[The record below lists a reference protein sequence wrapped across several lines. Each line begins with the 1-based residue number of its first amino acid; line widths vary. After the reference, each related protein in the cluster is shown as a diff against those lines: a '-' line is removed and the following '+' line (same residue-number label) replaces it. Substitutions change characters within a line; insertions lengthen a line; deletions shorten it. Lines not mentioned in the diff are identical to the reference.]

1 MVKDCSLENWALEGI
16 DILFMMIVRNSM
28 WSVCYLLMKFLLV
41 RTLSHVKKLLKLILY
56 IFFFCLLQSFWKKGI
71 NSSVGQYIVFQSDF
85 F

>member
-56 IFFFCLLQSFWKKGI
+56 IFFFCLLQSF
-71 NSSVGQYIVFQSDF
+71 
-85 F
+85 